1 MTHTFLGEVL
11 VNQVITTAVREFTL
25 PKPPEPAD
33 EQVQFVIVW
42 SYHGESPTADTYVWR
57 GNELWAW
64 AGDSWKPLSDTEA
77 YHPLDPDPNHKI
89 IALFK
94 KD

>member
-11 VNQVITTAVREFTL
+11 VNEVITTAVREFTL
-25 PKPPEPAD
+25 PKAPAATD
-33 EQVQFVIVW
+33 PQVQFVIVW
-42 SYHGESPTADTYVWR
+42 SYHGELPSADTYVWR
-57 GNELWAW
+57 GSELYAW
-64 AGDSWKPLSDTEA
+64 AGDSWKQLKDTEA

>member
-11 VNQVITTAVREFTL
+11 VNEVITTAVKEFKI
-25 PKPPEPAD
+25 PGPAPAG
-33 EQVQFVIVW
+33 ENQTQFVIVW
-42 SYHGESPTADTYVWR
+42 SYHGESPTADTYLWR
-57 GNELWAW
+57 IDKLLAW
-64 AGDSWKPLSDTEA
+64 NGDSWKPLENTEA
-77 YHPLDPDPNHKI
+77 YNPLDPNPNHQI